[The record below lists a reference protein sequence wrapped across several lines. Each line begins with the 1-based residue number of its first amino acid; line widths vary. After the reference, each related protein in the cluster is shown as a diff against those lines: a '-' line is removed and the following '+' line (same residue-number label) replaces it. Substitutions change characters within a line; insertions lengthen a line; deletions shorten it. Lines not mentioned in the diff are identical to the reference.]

1 LGFTAFDQ
9 VAEALGAYAERIERP
24 EDIRPALER
33 AFASGRPAVLSVITA
48 PLAKAVSVR
57 QAAYRMA

>member
-1 LGFTAFDQ
+1 MGFTAFDKI
-9 VAEALGAYAERIERP
+9 AAALGAYAEQVEQP

-33 AFASGRPAVLSVITA
+33 AFAAGRPAVINVITD

-57 QAAYRMA
+57 QAAYRLA